1 MAKYHQI
8 EGIKGSDLTALFG
21 SSAKSTKAA
30 SKSGLNF
37 PINQPDILPED
48 MDKYNEV
55 ISKYLDEAT
64 GIATKIQGDS
74 SYDYKADIVKV
85 RNGIMKEFNSGIVA
99 EMKKR
104 KRDHDIYSEAA
115 KKARTPQEYAEAIK
129 NIVIE
134 PIETEDGR
142 IGRVY
147 SKDFYS
153 GTDDKNV
160 DTKINQFKNSIKPDQ
175 FLTSW
180 MASDSFDPSKMDEYS
195 KEKIKQVTYDEAE
208 KLIGGYIGALD
219 ETKRYDEIHPE
230 NKFRNEDGSY
240 NTNNPFV
247 SKLFAAA
254 GAASYSQ
261 ADAVHKSFMDPA
273 YRSQVMRTREAIKQQ
288 VQSDKPTYV
297 PTAVESAF
305 EGKKPVEFKKTE
317 NGKTTTV
324 STWDKKDI
332 QDISDRLAG
341 HVAKNGGSISKV
353 TKQDRKI
360 YKELKHD
367 DYLHIEL
374 KDGSDRFIDMTKPI
388 DEVKKKLIEILTG
401 MSGGTDIQA
410 RTAEQTN

>member
-104 KRDHDIYSEAA
+104 KRDHDIYLEAA
-115 KKARTPQEYAEAIK
+115 KKTRTSQEYAEAVK

>member
-134 PIETEDGR
+134 PIETEEGR

>member
-1 MAKYHQI
+1 MPKYHQI

-104 KRDHDIYSEAA
+104 KRDHDIYLEAA
-115 KKARTPQEYAEAIK
+115 KKTRTSQEYAEAIK

-247 SKLFAAA
+247 
-254 GAASYSQ
+254 
-261 ADAVHKSFMDPA
+261 
-273 YRSQVMRTREAIKQQ
+273 
-288 VQSDKPTYV
+288 
-297 PTAVESAF
+297 
-305 EGKKPVEFKKTE
+305 
-317 NGKTTTV
+317 
-324 STWDKKDI
+324 
-332 QDISDRLAG
+332 
-341 HVAKNGGSISKV
+341 
-353 TKQDRKI
+353 DRK
-360 YKELKHD
+360 
-367 DYLHIEL
+367 
-374 KDGSDRFIDMTKPI
+374 S
-388 DEVKKKLIEILTG
+388 VV
-401 MSGGTDIQA
+401 
-410 RTAEQTN
+410 

>member
-104 KRDHDIYSEAA
+104 KRDHDIYLEAA
-115 KKARTPQEYAEAIK
+115 KKTRTSQEYAEAVK

-180 MASDSFDPSKMDEYS
+180 MASDSFDASKMDEYS

>member
-273 YRSQVMRTREAIKQQ
+273 YRSQLMRTREAIKQQ
-288 VQSDKPTYV
+288 AKSEEPTFI
-297 PTAVESAF
+297 PPLVESAF

-367 DYLHIEL
+367 NYLHIEL
-374 KDGSDRFIDMTKPI
+374 ADKSDRFIDITKPI

>member
-115 KKARTPQEYAEAIK
+115 KKARTPQEYAEAVK

-180 MASDSFDPSKMDEYS
+180 MASDSFDASKMDEYS

-219 ETKRYDEIHPE
+219 ETKRYNEIHPE

-261 ADAVHKSFMDPA
+261 ADAVHKSFMDPD
-273 YRSQVMRTREAIKQQ
+273 YRLKLMRTSAAIKQQ
-288 VQSDKPTYV
+288 VQSEKPTYI
-297 PTAVESAF
+297 PTVVESAF

-317 NGKTTTV
+317 NGDTTTV

-332 QDISDRLAG
+332 QDIADRLAG
-341 HVAKNGGSISKV
+341 HVAKNEGSISKV
-353 TKQDRKI
+353 TKQDLKI
-360 YKELKHD
+360 YKELRHD
-367 DYLHIEL
+367 NYLHIEL
-374 KDGSDRFIDMTKPI
+374 KDRSDRFVDMTKPI

>member
-273 YRSQVMRTREAIKQQ
+273 YRSQLMRTREAIKQQ
-288 VQSDKPTYV
+288 AKSEEPTFI
-297 PTAVESAF
+297 PPLVESAF